1 MSIRPFILGLAL
13 AAPLFAQ
20 AGYSI
25 NNSAFSCSA
34 ALSFANSTGL
44 DAHCTGNFS
53 VTGGTWT
60 SDTNIAL
67 SADGSLT
74 LDGVTMTAPLIELN
88 SLTQVALLGA
98 TLIRSTG
105 SNPRSDTTSDGF
117 VQVPG
122 RVELQDG
129 ADIDVRMS
137 AGEGGRL
144 VRTQSGS
151 ISLGGGGS
159 LMLSDA
165 PSDIKARLS
174 LNGDVVLQNT
184 SGIQFAAGRTPGELV
199 LAGNAGLVAS
209 SFSIDSSQT
218 PLIWAASVPEPESY
232 ALALAALAILGSSAT
247 LAHRRKA

>member
-1 MSIRPFILGLAL
+1 MSIRPFVLSLAL

-60 SDTNIAL
+60 SDTKIAL

-74 LDGVTMTAPLIELN
+74 LDGVAMTAPLIELK

-98 TLIRSTG
+98 TLIRSMG
-105 SNPRSDTTSDGF
+105 SNPRSDTLSDGF
-117 VQVPG
+117 VQLPG
-122 RVELQDG
+122 RVELQAG
-129 ADIDVRMS
+129 ADLNIRDSIRF
-137 AGEGGRL
+137 
-144 VRTQSGS
+144 TQPGS
-151 ISLGGGGS
+151 LSLGGAGS
-159 LMLSDA
+159 LRLSDA
-165 PSDIKARLS
+165 TPDIEARLS
-174 LNGDVVLQNT
+174 LNGTVVLQNN
-184 SGIQFAAGRTPGELV
+184 SGILFAAGRTPGELV
-199 LAGNAGLVAS
+199 VAGNTGLVAS

-232 ALALAALAILGSSAT
+232 ALALAALATGAA
-247 LAHRRKA
+247 LARRRKA